1 VIGDACIADAMPKSA
16 SAAVS
21 QARHC
26 ARAIVALLAGRGIE
40 PPTFDSVCYSLLG
53 PESAIAIRG
62 HFSTQEG
69 RIVALEP
76 ASASPAAASA
86 QLAQEAQRWYRSI
99 RADAF
104 GS

>member
-1 VIGDACIADAMPKSA
+1 
-16 SAAVS
+16 
-21 QARHC
+21 
-26 ARAIVALLAGRGIE
+26 VALLAGREIE

-53 PESAIAIRG
+53 PESAVAIRG

-69 RIVALEP
+69 RIVALESAL
-76 ASASPAAASA
+76 ASAAVASA
-86 QLAQEAQRWYRSI
+86 QQAQEAQRWYRSI